1 MKNENREIIS
11 MSAEEAQVMQE
22 HEIGLALNWKTKSS
36 DASEQSALLLER
48 NLLNTAKSSL
58 VSDTDVVKDGQ
69 HQPCENNKKT
79 RGFVNPPRRTGL
91 QYEFIFSKEAKTF
104 NKGKM
109 DDRKERAGKKQRLHL
124 DKLGRLTIVFRS
136 EEKKPNHAK
145 NYDLISRNRRH
156 SQVGSQKDLPPYC
169 RSKTDCHLVVK
180 PPDNGITRTRSVFEH
195 NLSEN
200 PVVLVP
206 PASTQVGQVGFIG
219 DLTMSNTTTHPNEE
233 GQKALLPDRVIGGL
247 PEAEWPV
254 VTEENAFKAVSLW
267 EFTNLYVL
275 LDKKDWLTLSKYLK
289 GAQLSAISRDTGIS
303 PSILSNIRDSPEQ
316 SIVVPN
322 LKRLCEEVEM
332 DLSKVERSV
341 KAVRSYKG
349 GPFTYLKFPFVM
361 DIYLWRLL
369 CHIPGDGNVKYRKY
383 PGLRWRQ
390 LHKNQGPMRK
400 LLSRLSRKVGGK
412 SDSIWFPN
420 ALSYAIL
427 GTMPGITFSD
437 LRTPSFVQFVINL
450 PPHYRDWKVQFL
462 AAFIIDDGSIG
473 EHISF
478 TQKDERVLHSIMR
491 LCDQLGY
498 DHSIDYEAER
508 DGVRNYQLRQEGIQ
522 SFAYDV
528 APLYASDPLLGLW
541 HKHSKLLSVNVSFSP
556 ERKTHQNRSVFV
568 CTTILQIFG
577 DHNVYSTGDLWDH
590 PKLQNYL
597 QGEKH
602 FFLPRRIELLHRKM
616 GLIHEDLKNDETHY
630 RPKRWYIPKTT
641 TPELLIQK
649 FHELYNNRAH
659 AQSYKRRNITPEM
672 VERAIEEL
680 KAQGIKPSALN
691 VSRLL
696 KCSKK
701 QLYKRKDLRKFFIKD
716 EE

>member
-1 MKNENREIIS
+1 
-11 MSAEEAQVMQE
+11 MSVDQAQSMQE
-22 HEIGLALNWKTKSS
+22 QEIGLPVNWENISLDTSV
-36 DASEQSALLLER
+36 QSALLLER
-48 NLLNTAKSSL
+48 NQIESMKNSL
-58 VSDTDVVKDGQ
+58 VSDTDVKKDAQ
-69 HQPCENNKKT
+69 SQPCEEEKST
-79 RGFVNPPRRTGL
+79 QGFVNSPVRIGYH
-91 QYEFIFSKEAKTF
+91 YEKIFSKEAKTF

-109 DDRKERAGKKQRLHL
+109 DDRKDRDDIKQQLQLR
-124 DKLGRLTIVFRS
+124 KFGRQTIVFRS
-136 EEKKPNHAK
+136 EERKPNCAK

-156 SQVGSQKDLPPYC
+156 SQVGSPKRPTTLLQEYDQLSPRGPP
-169 RSKTDCHLVVK
+169 
-180 PPDNGITRTRSVFEH
+180 PPSNGITRMRSAFEH

-200 PVVLVP
+200 PSGLVP
-206 PASTQVGQVGFIG
+206 LASTRVGQVGSFG
-219 DLTMSNTTTHPNEE
+219 DLTMSNTTTHLNKE
-233 GQKALLPDRVIGGL
+233 GRKALLPDRVIRGL
-247 PEAEWPV
+247 SEAIWPV

-275 LDKKDWLTLSKYLK
+275 LGKKDWLTLSKYLK
-289 GAQLSAISRDTGIS
+289 GVQLAAMGRDTGIS
-303 PSILSNIRDSPEQ
+303 PSVLSKIRDSPDQ

-341 KAVRSYKG
+341 QAVRSYTG
-349 GPFTYLKFPFVM
+349 GPLTYLKFPFVM
-361 DIYLWRLL
+361 DIYSWRLL

-390 LHKNQGPMRK
+390 LRKNQGPMRK

-420 ALSYAIL
+420 ALTYAIL

-450 PPHYRDWKVQFL
+450 PLQYRDWKVQFL

-473 EHISF
+473 EDISL
-478 TQKDERVLHSIMR
+478 TQKDERVLNSIMR

-498 DHSIDYEAER
+498 DHSNDYKAER

-528 APLYASDPLLGLW
+528 APLYARDPLLGLW
-541 HKHSKLLSVNVSFSP
+541 HKHTKLLSVNTSFSP

-590 PKLQNYL
+590 PKLRLYL
-597 QGEKH
+597 EGEKH
-602 FFLPRRIELLHRKM
+602 FFLPRRMELLHRKM
-616 GLIHEDLKNDETHY
+616 GLIHEDLKNDGTHY
-630 RPKRWYIPKTT
+630 RPKCWYIPKTT

-672 VERAIEEL
+672 VERAFEEL
-680 KAQGIKPSALN
+680 KAQGIKPSVLN

-696 KCSKK
+696 KCSRK